1 MEKYP
6 KDIKIKNG
14 NHVVLDKLSDEH
26 LENLVEFFQLLP
38 AEDRMY
44 LRFDVANRDNI
55 LRRFG
60 TLNYDHIFPL
70 VAIHQN
76 KIIAQGNV
84 SRAEFGWKRNLGEI
98 RIVVAKDFQRMGLC
112 TILTRELFL
121 YALSS
126 NFYKIQAEIMESQG
140 SAFAAFERMGFKKEA
155 VLRKHVTDID
165 ENRNNL
171 IIMSLDIQDMW
182 YLLEDYLSDRMY
194 VT

>member
-70 VAIHQN
+70 IAIHQN